1 MQTPAMEKPPVNDS
15 QNLRTRPQKALSFT
29 VVAILVSLTALSA
42 SAQTTDSTTPPA
54 DSTAPDSTAP
64 DSTAPDS
71 TAPDSTAPDSTA
83 PDSTAPDSTEA
94 APPADAASMGG
105 STTTTETEPGG
116 TVITTTTSD
125 ASALGDGTT
134 TTTTV
139 APDGTTVSTTVP
151 ASTNPDE
158 AAEEVQA
165 EREPLAWRNSYFNY
179 SINSSFCSFSRD
191 CQLSYNPT
199 VYTFLSLSPRW
210 YLDPATFF
218 TFYQALYIEHT
229 NDDGA
234 TYQHEAQLFDTRI
247 GLNHREAL
255 GTNFLILPGASLWLP
270 ASKTSQAAQRYFRLG
285 ASVSGTWDPGVGG
298 FNLSAQLSYVHW
310 FAGSNVAQTG
320 SPYPGSTAGPSL
332 QTPNGDPV
340 ANQANSTTSETDRV
354 TAGLTANWQ
363 PLSGFTITLQIFY
376 FWLQGWGLS
385 NAAIPGVTTT
395 GAGDFVVGDASP
407 SHWRAFDSYNL
418 YFQYDF
424 VPWLQGWIGFSNS
437 TQLASV
443 FNADGSA
450 RSPVSLYD
458 MQVSLGATITLDSL
472 YESFAVA
479 GEDDGLTPEQRQR
492 RRQGLASRSSS
503 GGSL

>member
-1 MQTPAMEKPPVNDS
+1 MHARDGDALVNDS
-15 QNLRTRPQKALSFT
+15 KNVFAHVQRALALAVLVAVSGLISTSALAQTSNTTTTT
-29 VVAILVSLTALSA
+29 VVAPTE
-42 SAQTTDSTTPPA
+42 
-54 DSTAPDSTAP
+54 TAPAVEETTS
-64 DSTAPDS
+64 
-71 TAPDSTAPDSTA
+71 
-83 PDSTAPDSTEA
+83 
-94 APPADAASMGG
+94 
-105 STTTTETEPGG
+105 TTTETAPDG
-116 TVITTTTSD
+116 TTTTTTTTSD
-125 ASALGDGTT
+125 AAALGDGTS

-139 APDGTTVSTTVP
+139 APDGTTIATTIP
-151 ASTNPDE
+151 ATASGNPDE
-158 AAEEVQA
+158 IAEDVQA

-247 GLNHREAL
+247 GLNHRESV
-255 GTNFLILPGASLWLP
+255 GPNFLVLPGASLWLP
-270 ASKTSQAAQRYFRLG
+270 ASKTSQAAQRYLRLG
-285 ASVSGTWDPGVGG
+285 ASLSGTWDPGVGG
-298 FNLSAQLSYVHW
+298 FNLSAQFSYVHW

-320 SPYPGSTAGPSL
+320 SPYPGATAGPNL
-332 QTPNGDPV
+332 ATPNGDPV
-340 ANQANSTTSETDRV
+340 ANQASSTTSEVDRV
-354 TAGLTANWQ
+354 TTGLTANWQ

-376 FWLQGWGLS
+376 FWIQGWGLG
-385 NAAIPGVTTT
+385 NAAIPGVTTAT
-395 GAGDFVVGDASP
+395 DGTLLVGDSSP

-472 YESFAVA
+472 YESFAIA

-492 RRQGLASRSSS
+492 RRQGLARRTTS

>member
-1 MQTPAMEKPPVNDS
+1 MQMLDGEAPVNDS
-15 QNLRTRPQKALSFT
+15 QNLATRAQRDQLSMRRLSI
-29 VVAILVSLTALSA
+29 VAGSIVSILVGLTAISA
-42 SAQTTDSTTPPA
+42 SAQTSDGSTTPPS
-54 DSTAPDSTAP
+54 DSTPPADGAPAADG
-64 DSTAPDS
+64 
-71 TAPDSTAPDSTA
+71 
-83 PDSTAPDSTEA
+83 
-94 APPADAASMGG
+94 APPADGTAPAEATPPVDAPAADTTADAG
-105 STTTTETEPGG
+105 TTTETEPDG

-125 ASALGDGTT
+125 ASALGDGTS

-139 APDGTTVSTTVP
+139 APDGTTVSTTVA
-151 ASTNPDE
+151 ASSNPDE
-158 AAEEVQA
+158 VAEEVQA

-229 NDDGA
+229 DDDGA

-255 GTNFLILPGASLWLP
+255 GPNFLVLPGASLWLP
-270 ASKTSQAAQRYFRLG
+270 ASKGSQAAQRYFRLG

-320 SPYPGSTAGPSL
+320 SAYPGATAGPSL
-332 QTPNGDPV
+332 ATPNGDPT
-340 ANQANSTTSETDRV
+340 ANQASSTTSEVDRV

-376 FWLQGWGLS
+376 FWLQGWGLGS
-385 NAAIPGVTTT
+385 AAIPGVTTST
-395 GAGDFVVGDASP
+395 TDGAFIVGDASP

-450 RSPVSLYD
+450 RSPVNLYD

-472 YESFAVA
+472 YESFAIS